1 MASAENRAE
10 VGKTIK
16 VLSNYLNRRLLQ
28 IPAFKNQEEI
38 TPVQGMLLG
47 FIIEEEGD
55 IFQKDIEEMFSL
67 RRSTVSGSLSSMEKN
82 GLIIREKVAYD
93 ARLRK
98 ITATKRGEKIHSLIR
113 SELGAIELQIRTG
126 LTEEEMTAFF
136 HTAEKIKRNLLQ

>member
-28 IPAFKNQEEI
+28 IPAFRNQEEI

-55 IFQKDIEEMFSL
+55 VFQKDIEEMFSL
-67 RRSTVSGSLSSMEKN
+67 RRSTVSGVLSAMEGS
-82 GLIIREKVAYD
+82 GLIVRERVEYD

-98 ITATKRGEKIHSLIR
+98 ICAT
-113 SELGAIELQIRTG
+113 
-126 LTEEEMTAFF
+126 
-136 HTAEKIKRNLLQ
+136 

>member
-1 MASAENRAE
+1 MTSAENRAE

-16 VLSNYLNRRLLQ
+16 VLHNYLIRRLLQ
-28 IPAFKNQEEI
+28 IPAFKNQEGI

-55 IFQKDIEEMFSL
+55 VFQKDIEEMFTL
-67 RRSTVSGSLSSMEKN
+67 RRSTVSGALSSMEKS
-82 GLIIREKVAYD
+82 GLIVRKRVETD

-98 ITATKRGEKIHSLIR
+98 ICATEHGKKVHSFIR
-113 SELGAIELQIRTG
+113 SELSAIEYQITAG
-126 LTEEEMTAFF
+126 LSDEEITAFL

>member
-1 MASAENRAE
+1 MTSAENRAE

-67 RRSTVSGSLSSMEKN
+67 RRSTVSGALSSMEKN

>member
-28 IPAFKNQEEI
+28 IPAFRNQEEI

-55 IFQKDIEEMFSL
+55 VFQKDIEEMFSL
-67 RRSTVSGSLSSMEKN
+67 RRSTVSGALSSMEKN

>member
-28 IPAFKNQEEI
+28 IPAFRNQEEI

-67 RRSTVSGSLSSMEKN
+67 RRSTVSGALSSMEKN

>member
-47 FIIEEEGD
+47 FIVEEEGD
-55 IFQKDIEEMFSL
+55 VFQKDIEEMFSL
-67 RRSTVSGSLSSMEKN
+67 RRSTVSGVLSAMEGS
-82 GLIIREKVAYD
+82 GLIVRERVEYD

-98 ITATKRGEKIHSLIR
+98 ICATEQGRKVHSLIK
-113 SELGAIELQIRTG
+113 SELGAIEYQITAG
-126 LTEEEMTAFF
+126 ISDEEITAFL

>member
-1 MASAENRAE
+1 M
-10 VGKTIK
+10 
-16 VLSNYLNRRLLQ
+16 
-28 IPAFKNQEEI
+28 
-38 TPVQGMLLG
+38 QGMLLG

-67 RRSTVSGSLSSMEKN
+67 RRSTVSGALSSMEKN

>member
-1 MASAENRAE
+1 MTSAENRAE

-28 IPAFKNQEEI
+28 IPAFKNQDEI

-67 RRSTVSGSLSSMEKN
+67 RRSTVSGALSNMEKN